1 MSEQKNKIDNTFAT
15 KVARTGSRSNSG
27 FKNSSRCNKHHGKRG
42 NITSK
47 NPFKKRMLCTDHAA
61 HKWGFEHI
69 CCSKGARCGFAHSI
83 AQQIVD
89 PENHRFNKIIRNAV
103 NKSDSTEVSKLDLMD
118 PEIFNHLAKRSKI
131 CKRFLSCYDKKSK
144 GTLKKSDICPGGANC
159 KGGICGDSYDFD
171 FTKSLLLDEGD
182 WRYGKP
188 NGVGICL
195 TKYGLIPLVI
205 QKQKAAE
212 KEALAKA
219 EAEEKRVTQM
229 LTNKDIFPTLS
240 SGVSKDTSDSSN
252 SWDKSKDWEE
262 TSNEADRIKQ
272 RFGEE
277 IIIHKG
283 KTYRYT
289 LKKGQEMKIIHDR
302 PHIVEPMYEPKAS
315 LRVTGYP
322 RLYNMSSITSD
333 EDREYWKSHPLLV
346 PRISQRQYDY
356 DDECYSE
363 EEYYEEE
370 EEYYEDE
377 EEYEHEEEY
386 DDWEDILD

>member
-15 KVARTGSRSNSG
+15 KVARRGSRSNSG
-27 FKNSSRCNKHHGKRG
+27 FKNSSICNKHHGKRG
-42 NITSK
+42 NKTSK
-47 NPFKKRMLCTDHAA
+47 NPFKKRLLCTDHAA

-103 NKSDSTEVSKLDLMD
+103 NKSDSTEVSKLNLLD

-131 CKRFLSCYDKKSK
+131 CRRFLSCYDKKSK

-212 KEALAKA
+212 KEAQAKA

-229 LTNKDIFPTLS
+229 LTNKDSFPTLGSGASANTSGS
-240 SGVSKDTSDSSN
+240 STSWGKVN
-252 SWDKSKDWEE
+252 WKSVASALKEDEE
-262 TSNEADRIKQ
+262 FEKFKAAKAKKEDEKKAAR
-272 RFGEE
+272 EE
-277 IIIHKG
+277 E
-283 KTYRYT
+283 
-289 LKKGQEMKIIHDR
+289 EMKAAR
-302 PHIVEPMYEPKAS
+302 EAEVLKAA
-315 LRVTGYP
+315 RE
-322 RLYNMSSITSD
+322 D
-333 EDREYWKSHPLLV
+333 EVLKAARE
-346 PRISQRQYDY
+346 
-356 DDECYSE
+356 DEEY
-363 EEYYEEE
+363 YYEEE
-370 EEYYEDE
+370 DDYYYSSYEDE
-377 EEYEHEEEY
+377 DEDEY
-386 DDWEDILD
+386 DIPSDWEDW